1 MVWRLVDEK
10 VVSLVVVMAAP
21 KVVSVSNLVGEMA
34 AWLVAAKAVEINR
47 NKVGILVGL
56 G

>member
-34 AWLVAAKAVEINR
+34 ARMAVVKAA
-47 NKVGILVGL
+47 
-56 G
+56 